1 MEKEKWVYKFKLSYY
16 GPGREGVHNH
26 SGLVIAYDLKNA
38 FDKLYDTYHEV
49 YVDSLDEREKDCF
62 DIDTITISEYGD
74 IMDDIIADEEDEYYG
89 VQSR

>member
-1 MEKEKWVYKFKLSYY
+1 MEKEKWVYKFKLRYY
-16 GPGREGVHNH
+16 GPEQNSVHNH
-26 SGLVIAYDLKNA
+26 SGLIIAYDSKNA

-49 YVDSLDEREKDCF
+49 YADSLDEGEKDRF

-89 VQSR
+89 V

>member
-1 MEKEKWVYKFKLSYY
+1 MEKEKWVYKFKMTYY
-16 GPGREGVHNH
+16 GPELGSVHNH

-38 FDKLYDTYHEV
+38 FDKIYDTYHEV
-49 YVDSLDEREKDCF
+49 YTDSLDEGEKDCF

-89 VQSR
+89 V